1 MSLERSSASK
11 RSFFDQVL
19 GVLVMDKHDTIK
31 LPSKGTVLRVLYNF
45 SGDGDK
51 KMTLRAGETVTFLEL
66 TQGGWARGFDS
77 RGRNGFFPFAF
88 LGPNTHD
95 GSQTDEEEEDSVA
108 EVDSLIESLQK
119 KGSGLSGEAEA
130 KALASN
136 NNASN
141 SSNGKGPTVRY
152 EVKTKTVK
160 RTPATPPPAK
170 TGKEPEKTAAKEIKR
185 PPSPGSAS
193 APHSPVPVPLPVPLP
208 VAPSSPPPERSATL
222 TSPTTAPPKR
232 PQGEPVR
239 ESAVVAYSTT
249 MLPAVDPMAN
259 VMHEI
264 RQSKRK
270 KEWKIGATRAA
281 KVADAATTGNIRI
294 NSLLERIKQLEQENK
309 ELQGRVGRCRECGSE
324 RVVCLVCEAR
334 REKPLP
340 VPRDSVWQSLEDAA
354 NANAPLDEVRSS
366 ADTEEAIASL
376 SLAAKQLPLPRDSVF
391 SSEELRALSHAQ
403 PVVVSPDVQT
413 LGDLAGPNP
422 LKKPLPIPR
431 DSTMPDPEGLNAR
444 ESAWFFPDDSKK

>member
-1 MSLERSSASK
+1 VR
-11 RSFFDQVL
+11 
-19 GVLVMDKHDTIK
+19 GGLVMDKHDTIK

-88 LGPNTHD
+88 LGPITHD
-95 GSQTDEEEEDSVA
+95 ASESDQEEEDSVA
-108 EVDSLIESLQK
+108 EVDSLIESLQT

-136 NNASN
+136 SNGNNSNNAKS
-141 SSNGKGPTVRY
+141 PTVRY
-152 EVKTKTVK
+152 EVKTTTVK

-170 TGKEPEKTAAKEIKR
+170 AGKEPEKSAAKEVKR
-185 PPSPGSAS
+185 PPSPGSAVAS
-193 APHSPVPVPLPVPLP
+193 APHSPVPLPLP

-222 TSPTTAPPKR
+222 TGPATPPPKR

-239 ESAVVAYSTT
+239 ESVFVAYSTT

-281 KVADAATTGNIRI
+281 KVADATTTGNIRI

-340 VPRDSVWQSLEDAA
+340 MPRDSVWQSLEDAA
-354 NANAPLDEVRSS
+354 NANSPLDEVRSS
-366 ADTEEAIASL
+366 ADTEEAVASL

-391 SSEELRALSHAQ
+391 SSEELRAMSHPA
-403 PVVVSPDVQT
+403 VVVSPDVRT

-431 DSTMPDPEGLNAR
+431 DSTMPDPEGRETR
-444 ESAWFFPDDSKK
+444 ESVWFFPDETKK